1 MRGSAAMPAERTIT
15 VASRFNGPRDSGN
28 GGYAA
33 GLLARHV
40 DGVAAVSL
48 RSPVPLDTEL
58 AVVAGEDGTVSLRDG
73 EVLVAEAQAIAGVDA
88 EVPAPVTPAE
98 AREAAARYAGLAEGP
113 FSRCFVCGRTRG
125 DALGVFAGSVTGRDV
140 VASPWTPSAE
150 MAGDDGAVAPEL
162 VSAVLDCPTY
172 FALYDDPTT
181 LSFLARLTVRHDGPV
196 EAGAEHVVIAWPI
209 GFDGRKHHAG
219 SAVLAADG
227 TPLAVARALL
237 IEARAAA

>member
-1 MRGSAAMPAERTIT
+1 MASSVETIT
-15 VASRFNGPRDSGN
+15 VAGRFNGPRESGN

-40 DGVAAVSL
+40 DGATEVSL

-58 AVVAGEDGTVSLRDG
+58 RVGREDGGGVSLHDG
-73 EVLVAEAQAIAGVDA
+73 EVLIAEARPVAGIGA
-88 EVPAPVTPAE
+88 EVPAPVSPAA
-98 AREAAARYAGLAEGP
+98 AREAAGRYAGLVEGP
-113 FSRCFVCGRTRG
+113 FSHCFVCGRARN
-125 DALGVFAGSVTGRDV
+125 DAVGVFAGSVTGRDV
-140 VASPWTPSAE
+140 VASPWTPGPETADGS
-150 MAGDDGAVAPEL
+150 GAVAPEH

-181 LSFLARLTVRHDGPV
+181 LSFLARFAVRIDGAIRP
-196 EAGAEHVVIAWPI
+196 GAEHVVIAWPI

-219 SAVLAADG
+219 AAVLAADG

-237 IEARAAA
+237 IAAREQG